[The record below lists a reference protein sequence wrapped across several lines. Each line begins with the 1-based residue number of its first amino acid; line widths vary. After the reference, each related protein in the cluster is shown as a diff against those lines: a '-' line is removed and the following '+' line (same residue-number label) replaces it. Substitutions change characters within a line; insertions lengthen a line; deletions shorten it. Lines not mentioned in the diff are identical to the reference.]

1 MRPASSG
8 RIRPDRPQHGGHQ
21 CLPQARAMPEHGPVG
36 GRMSWLGTES
46 HLAAGVRRLRF
57 CLELGL
63 DAGSAQVWGRTIP
76 DRSLGAE
83 SLLRHQAGTGAH
95 AGSRAVG
102 GAVIVS
108 APNKQACKILKD

>member
-1 MRPASSG
+1 MKIFFSMPDVKRPY
-8 RIRPDRPQHGGHQ
+8 IR
-21 CLPQARAMPEHGPVG
+21 
-36 GRMSWLGTES
+36 GTES

-57 CLELGL
+57 RLELGL
-63 DAGSAQVWGRTIP
+63 DAVRAQVWGRIIS

-95 AGSRAVG
+95 AGSRSAG

-108 APNKQACKILKD
+108 APNKLSRKILKD